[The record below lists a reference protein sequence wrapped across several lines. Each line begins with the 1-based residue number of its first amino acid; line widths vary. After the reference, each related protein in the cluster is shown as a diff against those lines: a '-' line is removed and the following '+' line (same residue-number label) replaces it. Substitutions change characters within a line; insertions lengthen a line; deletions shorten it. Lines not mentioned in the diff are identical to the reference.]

1 MFSKACEYGIRA
13 TIYIAK
19 KSLSDKSS
27 RVSLKEVAKAIGSPE
42 AYTSKILQKL
52 SKNNIINS
60 DKGPTGGFSMD
71 QLELDKVKLSTIVF
85 TIDGDDIYKG
95 CGLGLEK
102 CNEQMP
108 CPVHNQFKTIRED
121 LKIMLE
127 TTTIIS
133 LSMGVQDGL
142 TFLKR

>member
-19 KSLSDKSS
+19 KSLSEKNS

-71 QLELDKVKLSTIVF
+71 KLELDKVKLSTIVF

-121 LKIMLE
+121 LKTMLE

-133 LSMGVQDGL
+133 LTMGVQDGL

>member
-1 MFSKACEYGIRA
+1 
-13 TIYIAK
+13 
-19 KSLSDKSS
+19 
-27 RVSLKEVAKAIGSPE
+27 
-42 AYTSKILQKL
+42 
-52 SKNNIINS
+52 
-60 DKGPTGGFSMD
+60 MD

>member
-19 KSLSDKSS
+19 KSLLDEK
-27 RVSLKEVAKAIGSPE
+27 VSLKEVAKAIDSPE

-52 SKNNIINS
+52 AKNSVINS

-71 QLELDKVKLSTIVF
+71 EFKLDEVKLSTIVF
-85 TIDGDDIYKG
+85 TIDGDAIYKG
-95 CGLGLEK
+95 CGLGLKE
-102 CNEQMP
+102 CNELMP
-108 CPVHNQFKTIRED
+108 CPVHNQFKIIRD
-121 LKIMLE
+121 NLKIMLE

-133 LSMGVQDGL
+133 LTTGIKDGL